1 MSETWAG
8 QERRSEPSNKD
19 IITLLSANSGTLGEL
34 GEKIKDVREDVSE
47 LKAMAK
53 SYVTHDALQLQLDR
67 ATALSSAEAARAA
80 ALPVAAAAIQSGAV
94 AEMVPRVNTLW
105 GERSFVKGALWVL
118 LAVVG
123 TMAPV
128 IVGVAIKIAGH

>member
-1 MSETWAG
+1 
-8 QERRSEPSNKD
+8 
-19 IITLLSANSGTLGEL
+19 
-34 GEKIKDVREDVSE
+34 
-47 LKAMAK
+47 
-53 SYVTHDALQLQLDR
+53 
-67 ATALSSAEAARAA
+67 
-80 ALPVAAAAIQSGAV
+80 VAAAAIQSGAV